1 MLLFY
6 DIIAR
11 ACSSEV
17 DRLGIRRKHQA
28 VIDLPAQRVQNRRAR
43 RREADAACCEFTIH

>member
-6 DIIAR
+6 DIIAK

-17 DRLGIRRKHQA
+17 DRLGVKRKQPPL
-28 VIDLPAQRVQNRRAR
+28 IELPAQRVKSRRAR
-43 RREADAACCEFTIH
+43 RREADAACCDFTIH